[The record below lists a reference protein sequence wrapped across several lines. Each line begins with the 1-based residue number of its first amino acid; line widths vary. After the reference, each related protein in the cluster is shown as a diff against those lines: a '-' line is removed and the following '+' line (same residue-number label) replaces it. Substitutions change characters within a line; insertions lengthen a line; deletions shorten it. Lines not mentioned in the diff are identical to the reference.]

1 MSPRGGSPAGRVV
14 AGVSPTQRPHTQQ
27 ERRDTGPLTPKGRE
41 RRGEILRAARKVF
54 EERGFLDTRVA
65 DIVAAAGVAQG
76 TFYSYFDSKEA
87 VFAEV
92 AQQVVE
98 TMMEGLHT
106 EFVPDLDPV
115 ERIRRA
121 MARFVEAF
129 RPNAVMIGL
138 IEQVGT
144 FTPEMRRLRL
154 ALRQSFVDRSARGI
168 RRMQADGVADP
179 GLDPVMLAEV
189 LGAMVDQTCYIW
201 FFLGKEF
208 DSHAVVETLTTVW
221 AGGIGIGRA
230 VEPQ

>member
-1 MSPRGGSPAGRVV
+1 MSPRGGSPKGRAVIG
-14 AGVSPTQRPHTQQ
+14 ASASQK
-27 ERRDTGPLTPKGRE
+27 ERRGIGPMTPKGRE
-41 RRGEILRAARKVF
+41 RRTEILRAARKVF

-65 DIVAAAGVAQG
+65 DIVTAADVAQG
-76 TFYSYFDSKEA
+76 TFYTYFDSKEA

-92 AQQVVE
+92 ARQVIE
-98 TMMEGLHT
+98 HMMDDLHT
-106 EFVPDLDPV
+106 EYVADMEPV

-121 MARFVEAF
+121 MVRFIDAF

-154 ALRQSFVDRSARGI
+154 QLRESFVDRTARGI
-168 RRMQADGVADP
+168 RRQQDEGIADP
-179 GLDPVMLAEV
+179 DVDAELLAEI

-208 DSHAVVETLTTVW
+208 DHDAVVESLTTVW
-221 AGGIGIGRA
+221 SRGIGIKGA
-230 VEPQ
+230 

>member
-1 MSPRGGSPAGRVV
+1 M
-14 AGVSPTQRPHTQQ
+14 QRSQTQQ
-27 ERRDTGPLTPKGRE
+27 QRRDTGPVTPKGRE

-87 VFAEV
+87 VFTEV

-168 RRMQADGVADP
+168 RRMQADGIADP
-179 GLDPVMLAEV
+179 DLDPVMLAEV

-208 DSHAVVETLTTVW
+208 DSTAVVEALTTVW
-221 AGGIGIGRA
+221 AGGIGIGRPGDQRGQRIA
-230 VEPQ
+230 ERGPE

>member
-1 MSPRGGSPAGRVV
+1 MSPRGGSTAGRVV
-14 AGVSPTQRPHTQQ
+14 AGASPSQR
-27 ERRDTGPLTPKGRE
+27 ERRDAGPLTPKGRE
-41 RRGEILRAARKVF
+41 RRSEILRAARKVF

-65 DIVAAAGVAQG
+65 DIVTAAGVAQG
-76 TFYSYFDSKEA
+76 TFYSYFNSKEA

-98 TMMEGLHT
+98 SMMEGLHT
-106 EFVPDLDPV
+106 DFVPDIDPV

-121 MARFVEAF
+121 MVRFVEGF

-144 FTPEMRRLRL
+144 FTPEMRGLRL

-168 RRMQADGVADP
+168 RRMQADGIADP
-179 GLDPVMLAEV
+179 DQDPVLLAEV
-189 LGAMVDQTCYIW
+189 LGAMVDQTCYLW

-208 DSHAVVETLTTVW
+208 DSHAVVESLTTVW
-221 AGGIGIGRA
+221 ARGIGVAGA
-230 VEPQ
+230 

>member
-1 MSPRGGSPAGRVV
+1 MSPRGGSTAGRVV
-14 AGVSPTQRPHTQQ
+14 ACVSPSQR
-27 ERRDTGPLTPKGRE
+27 ERRDAGPLTPKGRE
-41 RRGEILRAARKVF
+41 RRSEILRAARKVF

-76 TFYSYFDSKEA
+76 TFYSYFNSKEA

-98 TMMEGLHT
+98 SMMEGLHT
-106 EFVPDLDPV
+106 DFVPDIDPV

-121 MARFVEAF
+121 MVRFVEGF

-144 FTPEMRRLRL
+144 FTPEMRGLRL

-168 RRMQADGVADP
+168 RRMQADGTADP
-179 GLDPVMLAEV
+179 NQDPVLLAEV
-189 LGAMVDQTCYIW
+189 LGAMVDQTCYLW

-208 DSHAVVETLTTVW
+208 DSHAVVESLTTVW
-221 AGGIGIGRA
+221 ARGIGVTGA
-230 VEPQ
+230 

>member
-1 MSPRGGSPAGRVV
+1 MNSRGGSASGRTV
-14 AGVSPTQRPHTQQ
+14 AGPSPTQR
-27 ERRDTGPLTPKGRE
+27 ERRDAGPLTPKGRE
-41 RRGEILRAARKVF
+41 RRTEILQVARKVF

-65 DIVAAAGVAQG
+65 DIVTAAGVAQG

-92 AQQVVE
+92 AQQVVDA
-98 TMMEGLHT
+98 MMAGLHT
-106 EFVPDLDPV
+106 EFVADIDPV

-144 FTPEMRRLRL
+144 FTPEMRKLRL

-179 GLDPVMLAEV
+179 RLDPVMLAEV

-201 FFLGKEF
+201 FFLGQEF
-208 DSHAVVETLTTVW
+208 DTRVVVDSLTLVW
-221 AGGIGIGRA
+221 SRAIGVPA
-230 VEPQ
+230 AAPNA

>member
-14 AGVSPTQRPHTQQ
+14 AGTSASQR
-27 ERRDTGPLTPKGRE
+27 ERRDVGPLTPKGRE
-41 RRGEILRAARKVF
+41 RRTEILLAARKVF
-54 EERGFLDTRVA
+54 TERGFLDTRVA

-87 VFAEV
+87 VFTEV

-106 EFVPDLDPV
+106 EFVRDIDPV

-121 MARFVEAF
+121 MVRFVEAF

-168 RRMQADGVADP
+168 GRMQADGIADP
-179 GLDPVMLAEV
+179 DLDPVMMAEI
-189 LGAMVDQTCYIW
+189 LGAMVDQTCYLW

-208 DSHAVVETLTTVW
+208 DSHAVVESLTTAW
-221 AGGIGIGRA
+221 SRAIGVRGA
-230 VEPQ
+230 

>member
-14 AGVSPTQRPHTQQ
+14 AGASASQR

-41 RRGEILRAARKVF
+41 RRSEILRVARKVF

-98 TMMEGLHT
+98 TMMGELHT
-106 EFVPDLDPV
+106 DFVPDIDPV

-121 MARFVEAF
+121 MVRFIESF
-129 RPNAVMIGL
+129 RANAVMMGL

-144 FTPEMRRLRL
+144 FTPDMRGLRL

-168 RRMQADGVADP
+168 RRMQADGIADEN
-179 GLDPVMLAEV
+179 LDPVLLAEV

-208 DSHAVVETLTTVW
+208 DSQAVVESLTTVW
-221 AGGIGIGRA
+221 ARGIGIAGS
-230 VEPQ
+230 

>member
-14 AGVSPTQRPHTQQ
+14 TGASLSQR
-27 ERRDTGPLTPKGRE
+27 ERRGAGPLTPKGRE
-41 RRGEILRAARKVF
+41 RRNEILHAARKVF

-106 EFVPDLDPV
+106 DFVPDLDPV

-121 MARFVEAF
+121 MVRFVEGF

-144 FTPEMRRLRL
+144 FTPEMRALRL

-168 RRMQADGVADP
+168 RRMQADGIADRD
-179 GLDPVMLAEV
+179 LDPVLLAEV
-189 LGAMVDQTCYIW
+189 LGAMVDQTCYLW

-208 DSHAVVETLTTVW
+208 DTQAVVESLTTVW
-221 AGGIGIGRA
+221 ARGIGVPGA
-230 VEPQ
+230 

>member
-1 MSPRGGSPAGRVV
+1 MSPRGGSPPGRAVTTPS
-14 AGVSPTQRPHTQQ
+14 ASQR
-27 ERRDTGPLTPKGRE
+27 ERRDAGPLTPKSRE
-41 RRGEILRAARKVF
+41 RRGEILRAARQVF

-87 VFAEV
+87 VFTEV
-92 AQQVVE
+92 ARQVVE
-98 TMMEGLHT
+98 SMMDELHA
-106 EFVPDLDPV
+106 EFVPSIDPV

-121 MARFVEAF
+121 MVRFVDAF

-168 RRMQADGVADP
+168 RRLQADGLADP
-179 GLDPVMLAEV
+179 GVDPVMMAEI
-189 LGAMVDQTCYIW
+189 LGAMADQTCYIW
-201 FFLGKEF
+201 FFLGQDF
-208 DSHAVVETLTTVW
+208 DPDAVVESLTLAW
-221 AGGIGIGRA
+221 SRAIGVR
-230 VEPQ
+230 P

>member
-1 MSPRGGSPAGRVV
+1 MSPRGGSTTGRVV
-14 AGVSPTQRPHTQQ
+14 AGASPSQR
-27 ERRDTGPLTPKGRE
+27 ERRDVGPLTPKGRE
-41 RRGEILRAARKVF
+41 RRSEILRAARKVF
-54 EERGFLDTRVA
+54 EERGFLETRVA

-76 TFYSYFDSKEA
+76 TFYSYFNSKEA

-106 EFVPDLDPV
+106 DFVPDLDPV

-121 MARFVEAF
+121 MVRFVEGF

-144 FTPEMRRLRL
+144 FTPEMRGLRL

-168 RRMQADGVADP
+168 RRMQADGIADP
-179 GLDPVMLAEV
+179 NLDPVLLAEV
-189 LGAMVDQTCYIW
+189 LGAMVDQTCYLW

-208 DSHAVVETLTTVW
+208 DSQAVVESLTTVW
-221 AGGIGIGRA
+221 ARGIGVAGA
-230 VEPQ
+230 

>member
-1 MSPRGGSPAGRVV
+1 MSPRGGSQAGRVV
-14 AGVSPTQRPHTQQ
+14 AGVSASQR
-27 ERRDTGPLTPKGRE
+27 ERRDAGPLTPKGRE
-41 RRGEILRAARKVF
+41 RRSEILRAARKVF

-98 TMMEGLHT
+98 TMMGELHT
-106 EFVPDLDPV
+106 DFVPDIDPV

-121 MARFVEAF
+121 MVRFIESF
-129 RPNAVMIGL
+129 RANAVMMGL

-144 FTPEMRRLRL
+144 FTPDMRGLRL

-168 RRMQADGVADP
+168 RRMQADGIADEN
-179 GLDPVMLAEV
+179 LDPVLLAEV

-208 DSHAVVETLTTVW
+208 DSEAVVESLTTVW
-221 AGGIGIGRA
+221 ARGIGIAGS
-230 VEPQ
+230 

>member
-1 MSPRGGSPAGRVV
+1 MSPRGGSPAGRMV
-14 AGVSPTQRPHTQQ
+14 AGTSPSQ
-27 ERRDTGPLTPKGRE
+27 RE
-41 RRGEILRAARKVF
+41 RRGVGPITPKGLQRRSEILRAARKVF
-54 EERGFLDTRVA
+54 EERGFLETRVA

-92 AQQVVE
+92 AEQVVE
-98 TMMEGLHT
+98 SMMEGLHT
-106 EFVPDLDPV
+106 DFVPDLDPV

-121 MARFVEAF
+121 MVRFVEGF

-144 FTPEMRRLRL
+144 FTPEMRSLRL

-168 RRMQADGVADP
+168 RRMQADGIADAD
-179 GLDPVMLAEV
+179 LDPVLLAEV
-189 LGAMVDQTCYIW
+189 LGAMVDQTCYLW

-208 DSHAVVETLTTVW
+208 DSHAVVESLTTVW
-221 AGGIGIGRA
+221 ARGIGVRGA
-230 VEPQ
+230 

>member
-1 MSPRGGSPAGRVV
+1 MSPRGGSTAGRVV
-14 AGVSPTQRPHTQQ
+14 ASASPSQR
-27 ERRDTGPLTPKGRE
+27 ERRDAGPLTPKGRE
-41 RRGEILRAARKVF
+41 RRSEILRAARKVF
-54 EERGFLDTRVA
+54 EERGFLETRVA

-76 TFYSYFDSKEA
+76 TFYSYFNSKEA

-92 AQQVVE
+92 AEQVVE

-106 EFVPDLDPV
+106 DFVPDIDPV

-121 MARFVEAF
+121 MVRFVEGF

-144 FTPEMRRLRL
+144 FTPEMRSLRL

-168 RRMQADGVADP
+168 RRMQADGIADP
-179 GLDPVMLAEV
+179 DLDPVLLAEV
-189 LGAMVDQTCYIW
+189 LGAMVDQTCYLW

-208 DSHAVVETLTTVW
+208 DSQAVVEALTTVW
-221 AGGIGIGRA
+221 ARGIGVAGA
-230 VEPQ
+230 

>member
-1 MSPRGGSPAGRVV
+1 MSPRGGSAAGRVV
-14 AGVSPTQRPHTQQ
+14 AGVSVSQR
-27 ERRDTGPLTPKGRE
+27 ERRDAGPLTPKGRE
-41 RRGEILRAARKVF
+41 RRSEILRVARKVF

-98 TMMEGLHT
+98 TMMSELHT
-106 EFVPDLDPV
+106 EFVPDIDPV

-121 MARFVEAF
+121 MVRFIEAF
-129 RPNAVMIGL
+129 RANAVMMGL

-144 FTPEMRRLRL
+144 FTPDMRGLRL

-168 RRMQADGVADP
+168 ARMQADGIADEN
-179 GLDPVMLAEV
+179 LDPVLLAEV

-208 DSHAVVETLTTVW
+208 DAEAVVESLTTVW
-221 AGGIGIGRA
+221 ARGIGIAGA
-230 VEPQ
+230 

>member
-14 AGVSPTQRPHTQQ
+14 TGASLSQR
-27 ERRDTGPLTPKGRE
+27 ERRGAGPLTPKGLQ
-41 RRGEILRAARKVF
+41 RRNEILRAARKVF

-92 AQQVVE
+92 AEQVVE
-98 TMMEGLHT
+98 TMMDGLHT
-106 EFVPDLDPV
+106 DFVPDLDPV

-121 MARFVEAF
+121 MVRFVEAF

-144 FTPEMRRLRL
+144 FTPEMRALRL

-168 RRMQADGVADP
+168 RRMQADGIADRD
-179 GLDPVMLAEV
+179 LDPVLLAEV
-189 LGAMVDQTCYIW
+189 LGAMVDQTCYLW

-208 DSHAVVETLTTVW
+208 DTHAVVESLTTVW
-221 AGGIGIGRA
+221 ARGIRVPGA
-230 VEPQ
+230 